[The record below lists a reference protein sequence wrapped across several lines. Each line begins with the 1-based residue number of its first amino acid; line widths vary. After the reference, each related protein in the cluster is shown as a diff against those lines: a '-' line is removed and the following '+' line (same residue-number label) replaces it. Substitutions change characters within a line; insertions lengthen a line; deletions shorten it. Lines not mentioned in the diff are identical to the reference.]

1 MEKYN
6 GKKRAAIIS
15 LAKEFK
21 AEKIDYLDKNSNIS
35 ERFII
40 NTIANVHLKNGTLRR
55 LFLEKVDK
63 LKV

>member
-15 LAKEFK
+15 IAKEFK
-21 AEKIDYLDKNSNIS
+21 AKEIDYLDKNSNIS

-40 NTIANVHLKNGTLRR
+40 NTIVNVHLKNDTLRR
-55 LFLEKVDK
+55 LFLERVDK